1 MIAAAYPFAMTES
14 EPVEKDSSR
23 VDAGFVSEESIY
35 ALILVAGIIV
45 TAGRHGDSSWAVFW
59 IVTGTVVVFFV
70 AHIYA
75 GTLAHLNVGPHHRM
89 ELGMAFRASVQRSS
103 GLVIGAAIPASILLL
118 GATRVIDDENAMWF
132 ALWAEVAALA
142 LLGYLAFA
150 RRRAPVPIR
159 ILGAL
164 TTALF
169 GLAMIGLKVIIH

>member
-1 MIAAAYPFAMTES
+1 M
-14 EPVEKDSSR
+14 
-23 VDAGFVSEESIY
+23 SEEAIY

-59 IVTGTVVVFFV
+59 TVVGTVLVFWL

-75 GTLAHLNVGPHHRM
+75 GTLAHLNVGRHDRV
-89 ELGMAFRASVQRSS
+89 ELRTAFRASVRRSS
-103 GLVIGAAIPASILLL
+103 GLVIGAAVPAVILLL

-132 ALWAEVAALA
+132 ALWVEVAALA
-142 LLGYLAFA
+142 VLGYFAFFKRGA
-150 RRRAPVPIR
+150 TMPIR
-159 ILGAL
+159 LLGAL

>member
-1 MIAAAYPFAMTES
+1 MTES
-14 EPVEKDSSR
+14 EPVEKDRSR
-23 VDAGFVSEESIY
+23 VDAGFVSEEAIY

-59 IVTGTVVVFFV
+59 IVMGTVVVFFV

-75 GTLAHLNVGPHHRM
+75 GTLAHLNVGPHDRM
-89 ELGMAFRASVQRSS
+89 EMGAAFGAAVRRSS
-103 GLVIGAAIPASILLL
+103 GLLVGAAVPAVILLL
-118 GATRVIDDENAMWF
+118 GASRAIDDENAMWV
-132 ALWAEVAALA
+132 ALWAEVAVLA
-142 LLGYLAFA
+142 VLGYIAFA